1 MVKPVVKV
9 LHFILII
16 KNQVLIQLSYLL
28 RKIGILNGEENLYF
42 LIKKRRNTNI
52 QLTYLTEGF

>member
-28 RKIGILNGEENLYF
+28 RKIEYSMGGEFVFFDKE
-42 LIKKRRNTNI
+42 KKEYKYT
-52 QLTYLTEGF
+52 TYIPNRGVL